1 MPKESKMSEFKK
13 GDLIYIPSVT
23 IIFKWS
29 DDENIP
35 VGPTKTLKSPKRA
48 LFLKDVSDYYSQV
61 IFDAERW
68 TVKKTD
74 IWELNSLPMI
84 KGDQDLG
91 SSRIMIKELKGE

>member
-1 MPKESKMSEFKK
+1 
-13 GDLIYIPSVT
+13 
-23 IIFKWS
+23 
-29 DDENIP
+29 
-35 VGPTKTLKSPKRA
+35 